1 MSSETFTTALF
12 LITAVIAAGVL
23 INAIFPVVY
32 QMSGTFSS
40 STHNADLRIRTDI
53 AITTY
58 WASSSTTP
66 ASIKVWIKNVGTNK
80 ISNAELKKSDVYSGV
95 VTNFDRLLWTDG
107 ASAESQWDF
116 NVNGDANADWGIGD
130 TLEIIAYPTHPASA
144 GGDVYFQFVLPN
156 GVSRSIT
163 FTST

>member
-40 STHNADLRIRTDI
+40 STHNADLRIRTDF
-53 AITTY
+53 AITTT
-58 WASSSTTP
+58 WAGYAGSP
-66 ASIKVWIKNVGTNK
+66 PIKVWMKNVGSNK
-80 ISNAELKKSDVYSGV
+80 ISNAELLKADVYTGPSNNFERLELGSG
-95 VTNFDRLLWTDG
+95 TTAGTFN
-107 ASAESQWDF
+107 F
-116 NVNGDANADWGIGD
+116 NVNGDENADWGIGD
-130 TLEIIAYPTHPASA
+130 TLEVYGTPVNSFTT
-144 GGDVYFQFVLPN
+144 GDDIYFQYVLPN
-156 GVSRSIT
+156 GVYRSIT

>member
-32 QMSGTFSS
+32 QMSGTFST

-58 WASSSTTP
+58 WASSS
-66 ASIKVWIKNVGTNK
+66 SGIVKVWMKNVGTNK
-80 ISNAELKKSDVYSGV
+80 ISNAELKKSDVYSGPA
-95 VTNFDRLLWTDG
+95 TNIERLTLGSGTTSGTWN
-107 ASAESQWDF
+107 F
-116 NVNGDANADWGIGD
+116 YVNGDENADWGIGD
-130 TLEIIAYPTHPASA
+130 TLEIYGTPVNSF
-144 GGDVYFQFVLPN
+144 GKGEDLYFQYVLPN